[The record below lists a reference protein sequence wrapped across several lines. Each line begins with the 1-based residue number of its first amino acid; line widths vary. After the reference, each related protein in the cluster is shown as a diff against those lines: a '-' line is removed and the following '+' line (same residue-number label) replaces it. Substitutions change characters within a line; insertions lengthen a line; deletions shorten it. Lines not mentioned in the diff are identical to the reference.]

1 MKKRLIIAVL
11 TLGAIGV
18 AGVVGWGALRASKAV
33 AVTATDSGSEIP
45 TTRVK
50 RGRVTITVS
59 ARGELQGGNS
69 EMLVAPMAGVDT
81 MAITFLREPGELVNA
96 GDTVVQ
102 FDTTQQEY
110 NLREAQADLLEAEQQ
125 VIQAKATSEA
135 TQEETR
141 YQLESTQSDVTL
153 AKLET
158 RRNPLLPSIVAK
170 QNDLAVD
177 AAQNR
182 LHQAEQD
189 TINKTANGVAGIAIQ
204 EAALNKAKVSA
215 ETAQRMIDSM
225 TVKAKTTG
233 YCNIQSNTTGL
244 IMWGAPLPAW
254 QIGDTVRA
262 GMAVVQI
269 PDMKNW
275 EVSAN
280 IGELDQGHLSVGQKV
295 SVAIVALAG
304 KTYAGHV
311 KTMGGTTG
319 PPWDRRF
326 EARIAL
332 DETGPDLR
340 PGMTSNIVIT
350 SEVLDNVIWVPSQA
364 LFESDGRTFV
374 YLGSPHGFTPHDVKL
389 VRRSESQAV
398 LTGVN
403 EGDMVAMS
411 NPSLQNKDS
420 GKKEQGAMK
429 ALQQ

>member
-1 MKKRLIIAVL
+1 MKKRLRALLFTLIAI
-11 TLGAIGV
+11 AA
-18 AGVVGWGALRASKAV
+18 AGVLGWGALRASKTV
-33 AVTATDSGSEIP
+33 AATSSSGSEIP

-69 EMLVAPMAGVDT
+69 EMIVAPMAGVDT
-81 MAITFLREPGELVNA
+81 MAITSLRDPGELVNA
-96 GDTVVQ
+96 GDVVVE
-102 FDTTQQEY
+102 FDTTQQEF

-135 TQEETR
+135 TQMEAA
-141 YQLESTQSDVTL
+141 YQLQSTTSDLKL
-153 AKLET
+153 AQLEV
-158 RRNPLLPSIVAK
+158 RRNPLLAPILAK
-170 QNDLAVD
+170 QNDLAVE

-189 TINKTANGVAGIAIQ
+189 MKNKKANAEAGIAIQ
-204 EAALNKAKVSA
+204 EAALNKAKVASQ
-215 ETAQRMIDSM
+215 TAQRMIDSM
-225 TVKAKTTG
+225 TVKAKTSG
-233 YCNIQSNTTGL
+233 YCNLQPNTSGP
-244 IMWGAPLPAW
+244 IFWGAPVPAW

-280 IGELDQGHLSVGQKV
+280 IGELDQGHLSAGQKV

-304 KTYAGHV
+304 KSYAGHV

-319 PPWDRRF
+319 PPWDRHF

-340 PGMTSNIVIT
+340 PGMSSNIVIT

-364 LFESDGRTFV
+364 LFESDGRSFV
-374 YLGSPHGFTPHDVKL
+374 YLQTPSGFTPRDVKL

-398 LTGVN
+398 LTGLN
-403 EGDMVAMS
+403 EGDAVAMS
-411 NPSLQNKDS
+411 NPTQQNNQA
-420 GKKEQGAMK
+420 GKQQQGAMK
-429 ALQQ
+429 ALGQ

>member
-1 MKKRLIIAVL
+1 MKRFLVTAFLILL
-11 TLGAIGV
+11 TAGI
-18 AGVVGWGALRASKAV
+18 AGVIGWAALRASKAV
-33 AVTATDSGSEIP
+33 TTTTGTEVP

-81 MAITFLREPGELVNA
+81 MAITSLRDPGELVQA
-96 GDTVVQ
+96 GDVVVE
-102 FDTTQQEY
+102 FDTTQQEF

-125 VIQAKATSEA
+125 VIQAKANSEA
-135 TQEETR
+135 IQEETK
-141 YQLESTQSDVTL
+141 YQSESAKSDVKLAQLEV
-153 AKLET
+153 
-158 RRNPLLPSIVAK
+158 RRNPLLPTIVAR
-170 QNDLAVD
+170 QNDLAVE

-189 TINKTANGVAGIAIQ
+189 LVNKKANAEAGIAIQ
-204 EAALNKAKVSA
+204 DAAHNKAKVSA

-225 TVKAKTTG
+225 TVRAKSTG
-233 YCNIQSNTTGL
+233 YCNLQPNTTGN
-244 IMWGAPLPAW
+244 IFWGAPLPAL

-262 GMAVVQI
+262 GMAIVQI

-280 IGELDQGHLSVGQKV
+280 VGELDQGHLAPGQKV

-304 KTYAGHV
+304 KSYTGHV
-311 KTMGGTTG
+311 KAIGGTTG
-319 PPWDRRF
+319 PSWDRHF

-340 PGMTSNIVIT
+340 PGMSSNIVIT
-350 SEVLDNVIWVPSQA
+350 SEVLNDVIWLPSQA
-364 LFESDGRTFV
+364 LFESDGRPYV
-374 YLGSPHGFTPHDVKL
+374 YLQSDGRFAPHDVKL

-398 LTGVN
+398 LTGLN
-403 EGDMVAMS
+403 EGDVVAMS
-411 NPSLQNKDS
+411 NPAQQSNPAAKQQS
-420 GKKEQGAMK
+420 AMK

>member
-1 MKKRLIIAVL
+1 MKKRLIALLLTLIAV
-11 TLGAIGV
+11 AA
-18 AGVVGWGALRASKAV
+18 AGMLGWGALRASKTV
-33 AVTATDSGSEIP
+33 AANSSASEIP

-81 MAITFLREPGELVNA
+81 MAITSLRDPGELVKA
-96 GDTVVQ
+96 GDVVVE
-102 FDTTQQEY
+102 FDTTQQEF
-110 NLREAQADLLEAEQQ
+110 NLREAEADLLEAQQQ

-135 TQEETR
+135 TQEEAR
-141 YQLESTQSDVTL
+141 YQLESTKSDLKL
-153 AKLET
+153 AQLEV
-158 RRNPLLPSIVAK
+158 RRNPLLAAILAK

-182 LHQAEQD
+182 LDQAKQD
-189 TINKTANGVAGIAIQ
+189 MINKTANAEAGIAIQ
-204 EAALNKAKVSA
+204 DAALNKAKVSSQ
-215 ETAQRMIDSM
+215 TAQRMIDSM
-225 TVKAKTTG
+225 TIKAKTTG
-233 YCNIQSNTTGL
+233 YCNIQPNTSGN
-244 IMWGAPLPAW
+244 IFWGAPIPAL
-254 QIGDTVRA
+254 QLGDTVRA

-280 IGELDQGHLSVGQKV
+280 IGELDQGHLSAGQKV

-304 KTYAGHV
+304 KSYNGHV

-319 PPWDRRF
+319 SPWDRHF

-340 PGMTSNIVIT
+340 PGMSSNIVIT
-350 SEVLDNVIWVPSQA
+350 SEVLDNVTWVPSQA
-364 LFESDGRTFV
+364 LFESDGRSFV
-374 YLGSPHGFTPHDVKL
+374 YLQTPSGFTPRDVKL

-398 LTGVN
+398 LTGLN
-403 EGDMVAMS
+403 EGDAVAMS
-411 NPSLQNKDS
+411 NPTQQNNQA
-420 GKKEQGAMK
+420 GKQQQGALK
-429 ALQQ
+429 ALGQ

>member
-1 MKKRLIIAVL
+1 MKKRFFTAFLILAAL
-11 TLGAIGV
+11 AAAGAIG
-18 AGVVGWGALRASKAV
+18 WGAFRASKAV
-33 AVTATDSGSEIP
+33 VAAETAPDVP

-69 EMLVAPMAGVDT
+69 EMLVAPMAGVDS
-81 MAITFLREPGELVNA
+81 MAITSLREPGELVRE
-96 GDTVVQ
+96 GDVVVE
-102 FDTTQQEY
+102 FDATQQEF
-110 NLREAQADLLEAEQQ
+110 NLREAQADLLEAEQN

-141 YQLESTQSDVTL
+141 WQLESAKSDL
-153 AKLET
+153 ALAQLEV
-158 RRNPLLPSIVAK
+158 RRNPLLPTIVAR

-177 AAQNR
+177 AAKNR

-189 TINKTANGVAGIAIQ
+189 IVNKKANAEAGIAIQ
-204 EAALNKAKVSA
+204 DAALNKAKVSA
-215 ETAQRMIDSM
+215 QTAQRMIDSM
-225 TVKAKTTG
+225 TVKAKSTG
-233 YCNIQSNTTGL
+233 YCNIQPNTTGN
-244 IMWGAPLPAW
+244 IQWGMPLPML
-254 QIGDTVRA
+254 QVGDTVRA
-262 GMAVVQI
+262 GMAIVQI

-275 EVSAN
+275 EVSAS
-280 IGELDQGHLSVGQKV
+280 IGELDQGHLSPGQKV

-311 KTMGGTTG
+311 KAIGGTTG
-319 PPWDRRF
+319 PPWDRKF
-326 EARIAL
+326 EGRIAL

-350 SEVLDNVIWVPSQA
+350 SEVLDDVTWVPSQA

-374 YLGSPHGFTPHDVKL
+374 YFETPSGFKPRDVKL

-398 LTGVN
+398 ITGIK
-403 EGDMVAMS
+403 EGDAVAMS
-411 NPSLQNKDS
+411 NPAQQTEKTRQQS
-420 GKKEQGAMK
+420 AMK

>member
-1 MKKRLIIAVL
+1 MKKRLVATLVALVAIA
-11 TLGAIGV
+11 A
-18 AGVVGWGALRASKAV
+18 AGVLGWGALRASK
-33 AVTATDSGSEIP
+33 TAPAATASDVP
-45 TTRVK
+45 TTRAK

-81 MAITFLREPGELVNA
+81 MAITTLRDPGELVKE
-96 GDTVVQ
+96 GDVVVQ
-102 FDTTQQEY
+102 FDTTQQEF

-125 VIQAKATSEA
+125 VIQAKANSQA
-135 TQEETR
+135 IQEEAGYQFESTKSDLKLA
-141 YQLESTQSDVTL
+141 QLEV
-153 AKLET
+153 
-158 RRNPLLPSIVAK
+158 RRNPLLPAIVAK
-170 QNDLAVD
+170 QNDLAVE

-189 TINKTANGVAGIAIQ
+189 RINKKANAEAGIAIQ

-215 ETAQRMIDSM
+215 QTAQRMIDSM
-225 TVKAKTTG
+225 TLKAKTTG
-233 YCNIQSNTTGL
+233 YCNIQPNTTGN
-244 IMWGAPLPAW
+244 IFWGAPLPAF

-275 EVSAN
+275 EVSAS
-280 IGELDQGHLSVGQKV
+280 IGELDQGHLSAGQKV

-304 KTYAGHV
+304 KSYPGHV

-319 PPWDRRF
+319 PPWDRHF
-326 EARIAL
+326 ETRIAL

-350 SEVLDNVIWVPSQA
+350 SEVMEDVIWVPSQA
-364 LFESDGRTFV
+364 LFESDGRSFV
-374 YLGSPHGFTPHDVKL
+374 YLQTASGFTPHDVKL

-398 LTGVN
+398 LTGLK
-403 EGDMVAMS
+403 EGDTVAMS
-411 NPSLQNKDS
+411 NPAQQNTPAAK
-420 GKKEQGAMK
+420 QVGAMK
-429 ALQQ
+429 ALEK

>member
-1 MKKRLIIAVL
+1 MKKRIIAALVTISAL
-11 TLGAIGV
+11 GV
-18 AGVVGWGALRASKAV
+18 AGVFGWGALRASKAV
-33 AVTATDSGSEIP
+33 VATSDSASEIP

-81 MAITFLREPGELVNA
+81 MAITSLRDPGELVKA
-96 GDTVVQ
+96 GDVVVE
-102 FDTTQQEY
+102 FDTTQQEF

-141 YQLESTQSDVTL
+141 YQLESAKSDLVL
-153 AKLET
+153 AQLEV
-158 RRNPLLPSIVAK
+158 RRNPLLPAIVAK
-170 QNDLAVD
+170 QNDLAVE

-189 TINKTANGVAGIAIQ
+189 TINKRANAEAGIAIQ
-204 EAALNKAKVSA
+204 QAALNKAKVSA

-225 TVKAKTTG
+225 TVRAKTSG
-233 YCNIQSNTTGL
+233 YCNIQSNTTGN
-244 IMWGAPLPAW
+244 IFWGAPLPAW

-295 SVAIVALAG
+295 SISIVALAG
-304 KTYAGHV
+304 TSYAGHV

-319 PPWDRRF
+319 PPWDRHF

-332 DETGPDLR
+332 DEGGPALR

-350 SEVLDNVIWVPSQA
+350 SEVLDNVIWVPSQG

-374 YLGSPHGFTPHDVKL
+374 YLETAHGFTPRDVKL

-398 LTGVN
+398 LTGLN
-403 EGDMVAMS
+403 EGDTVAMS
-411 NPSLQNKDS
+411 NPAQQSNPAAKQ
-420 GKKEQGAMK
+420 QGAMK

>member
-1 MKKRLIIAVL
+1 MIKRLLIAFLVIAAL
-11 TLGAIGV
+11 AA
-18 AGVVGWGALRASKAV
+18 AGVMGWGALKATKAV
-33 AVTATDSGSEIP
+33 AADSTPEVP

-81 MAITFLREPGELVNA
+81 MAITSLREAGELVKE
-96 GDTVVQ
+96 GDTVFE
-102 FDTTQQEY
+102 FDTTQQEF

-125 VIQAKATSEA
+125 VIQAKATSDA

-141 YQLESTQSDVTL
+141 WQLESAKSDLAL
-153 AKLET
+153 AKLEV
-158 RRNPLLPSIVAK
+158 RRNPLLPPIVAR
-170 QNDLAVD
+170 QNDLAVE

-189 TINKTANGVAGIAIQ
+189 TINKKANAVAGIAIQ
-204 EAALNKAKVSA
+204 DAALNKAKVA
-215 ETAQRMIDSM
+215 AQTAQRMIDSM

-233 YCNIQSNTTGL
+233 YCNIQPNTTGN
-244 IMWGAPLPAW
+244 IMWGAPLPSL
-254 QIGDTVRA
+254 QVGDTVRA
-262 GMAVVQI
+262 GMAIVQI

-275 EVSAN
+275 EVSAI
-280 IGELDQGHLSVGQKV
+280 IGELDQGHLSAGQKV
-295 SVAIVALAG
+295 SIAIVALAG

-319 PPWDRRF
+319 PPWDRHF

-332 DETGPDLR
+332 DQTGPDLR
-340 PGMTSNIVIT
+340 PGMSSNIVIT
-350 SEVLDNVIWVPSQA
+350 SEVLDNVIWIPSQA

-374 YLGSPHGFTPHDVKL
+374 YLQTPGGFTPRDVKL

-398 LTGVN
+398 LTGLN
-403 EGDMVAMS
+403 EGDSVAMS
-411 NPSLQNKDS
+411 NPAEQNNKNA
-420 GKKEQGAMK
+420 KQQGAMK

>member
-1 MKKRLIIAVL
+1 MKKRIIAL
-11 TLGAIGV
+11 LFTLIAIAAAGV
-18 AGVVGWGALRASKAV
+18 AGWGALHASKAI
-33 AVTATDSGSEIP
+33 ATTSSSGSEIP

-81 MAITFLREPGELVNA
+81 MAIMSLRDPGELVNA
-96 GDTVVQ
+96 GDVVVE
-102 FDTTQQEY
+102 FDTTQQEF
-110 NLREAQADLLEAEQQ
+110 NLREAQADQLEAEQQ

-135 TQEETR
+135 TQEEAR
-141 YQLESTQSDVTL
+141 YQLESTKSDLKL
-153 AKLET
+153 AQLEV
-158 RRNPLLPSIVAK
+158 RRNPLLAPILAK
-170 QNDLAVD
+170 QNDLAVE

-189 TINKTANGVAGIAIQ
+189 MINKKANAEAGIAIQ
-204 EAALNKAKVSA
+204 DAALNKAKVASQ
-215 ETAQRMIDSM
+215 TAQRMIDSM
-225 TVKAKTTG
+225 TLKAKTTG
-233 YCNIQSNTTGL
+233 YCNIQPNTSGN
-244 IMWGAPLPAW
+244 IFWGAPLPAL

-280 IGELDQGHLSVGQKV
+280 IGELDQGHLSAGQKV
-295 SVAIVALAG
+295 SIAIVALAG
-304 KTYAGHV
+304 KSYAGHV

-319 PPWDRRF
+319 APWDRHF

-340 PGMTSNIVIT
+340 PGMSSNIVIT

-364 LFESDGRTFV
+364 LFESDGRSFV
-374 YLGSPHGFTPHDVKL
+374 YLQTPSGFTPRDVKL

-398 LTGVN
+398 LTGLN
-403 EGDMVAMS
+403 EGDSVAMS
-411 NPSLQNKDS
+411 NPTQQNNQA
-420 GKKEQGAMK
+420 GKQQQGALK
-429 ALQQ
+429 ALGQ